1 MSVNQYHECGRRSSF
16 SCRNNSGKLS
26 SAVFWEVIISGDL
39 WKEKKIILYAK
50 QYRSFLFCIQNIQKI
65 NSDNQPHMPGI
76 KNPVFEMR

>member
-1 MSVNQYHECGRRSSF
+1 M
-16 SCRNNSGKLS
+16 
-26 SAVFWEVIISGDL
+26 FWEVIISGDL